1 MLGKQHAE
9 ILLRA
14 RNAKKNKTA
23 NGQSLRPLALQLKQ
37 MKQQMNKLEEVEM
50 NFLNIASISQTT
62 GALQT
67 ITEQYNTGH
76 VSREN
81 VDIDEVLDLQDAL
94 REQQETFAEIDK
106 ALAEQWMPMEDLSF
120 SGGGPSSGPGTSREK
135 LLEQELGDN
144 FAVFF
149 RISVKRKIETDK
161 NTCFTEGYIAEAAV
175 EETQEEKSEPPQES
189 ENPQELLESLPSP
202 PSFKDSTPTKS
213 VSQQETGKFF
223 FNNW

>member
-1 MLGKQHAE
+1 MRGKQHAE

-14 RNAKKNKTA
+14 RNAKKNKTT

-135 LLEQELGDN
+135 LLEQELGDI
-144 FAVFF
+144 FAVFLEF
-149 RISVKRKIETDK
+149 PLKERLKLIKTLVLQRATSQKPRSKRRRRKSRNPRKNRKIRR
-161 NTCFTEGYIAEAAV
+161 NC
-175 EETQEEKSEPPQES
+175 
-189 ENPQELLESLPSP
+189 
-202 PSFKDSTPTKS
+202 
-213 VSQQETGKFF
+213 
-223 FNNW
+223 

>member
-1 MLGKQHAE
+1 MRYCPEDLQTADNMARVCRMRKQVLGKQHAE

-149 RISVKRKIETDK
+149 RFPLKERLKLIKTLVLQRATSQKPRSKRRRRKSRNPRKNRKIRR
-161 NTCFTEGYIAEAAV
+161 NC
-175 EETQEEKSEPPQES
+175 
-189 ENPQELLESLPSP
+189 
-202 PSFKDSTPTKS
+202 
-213 VSQQETGKFF
+213 
-223 FNNW
+223 